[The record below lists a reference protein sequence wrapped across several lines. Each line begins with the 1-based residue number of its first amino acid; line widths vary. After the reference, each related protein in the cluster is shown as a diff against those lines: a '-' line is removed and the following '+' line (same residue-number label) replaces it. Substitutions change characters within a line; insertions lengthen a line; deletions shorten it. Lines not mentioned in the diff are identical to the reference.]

1 MCCTYVGTGHDFVIY
16 SKGNKAKPVTK
27 VSRWAFTIF
36 QNLFL
41 NSKRNP
47 ISALQDLVYI
57 A

>member
-1 MCCTYVGTGHDFVIY
+1 MCGTYVGTGHDFVIY

-47 ISALQDLVYI
+47 VLALQDLVYI
-57 A
+57 S